1 MRPKAYRGI
10 NSDGTRKFG
19 YLCETKDKSRRHE
32 CDMKNVPGNELDKLV
47 CDKVKENAIHDLKL
61 FQQQL
66 SSGVGNPT
74 PAAQSIQAKLD
85 SSKKQ
90 YNQVE
95 KKISNLVIKL
105 SEMEGA
111 ASKYVVDQINKLD
124 NEKQYLEQKIAY
136 QEKLLEQSLSPE
148 TELEKICKRL
158 TDFAYLFDNMTF
170 EEKRRALRS
179 LVNTIVWDGS
189 DIQIFYTG
197 TVPSDS
203 STYIQKEPL
212 QQGCQ

>member
-10 NSDGTRKFG
+10 NPDGTRKFG

-32 CDMKNVPGNELDKLV
+32 CDIKNAPGNELDNII
-47 CDKVKENAIHDLKL
+47 CNKVKENAIQDLKL

-66 SSGVGNPT
+66 SNSLGTPT
-74 PAAQSIQAKLD
+74 PAAQSMQEKLD
-85 SSKKQ
+85 SLKKQ
-90 YNQVE
+90 YTQTE
-95 KKISNLVIKL
+95 KRISNLVTKL
-105 SEMEGA
+105 SEMEGSA
-111 ASKYVVDQINKLD
+111 TKYIIDQINELD
-124 NEKQYLEQKIAY
+124 SKKQYLKKEIAC
-136 QEKLLEQSLSPE
+136 QETLLEQSLSPE

-189 DIQIFYTG
+189 EAHIYYTG

-203 STYIQKEPL
+203 STYVKKEPL
-212 QQGCQ
+212 QHGCQ